1 MCVCRGVCTSVP
13 VSVSMSLCESCE
25 SVWVYVVVSV
35 SLSICCFYHGNIVPV
50 GQLRHHPVMQIINLS
65 PLSFFVVAVLL
76 VERST
81 CMLTTLFTET

>member
-1 MCVCRGVCTSVP
+1 MCRAVCMP
-13 VSVSMSLCESCE
+13 LSVSMSWCE
-25 SVWVYVVVSV
+25 SVCVYVYVSV
-35 SLSICCFYHGNIVPV
+35 SVGVCVSLSVCCFYHGNIVPV
-50 GQLRHHPVMQIINLS
+50 GQLRHHPVMQIIYLS